1 MKKYKVILLVI
12 GFICSIFCT
21 YFLTEKYSH
30 VSEFDGTIIKVTGD
44 TRESRQAEIEEA
56 INKPNSLLSQYRLM
70 FPNSGLHS
78 IQITTNY
85 GVFDLIGE
93 GITYKKPD
101 MDVIC
106 LLKPRDEKG
115 YSFIMIN
122 KKTYT
127 AESYFIHEFS
137 PDPQKIDTLDIFGK
151 VQYKYLLETIP
162 TRFINYSNNE
172 K

>member
-1 MKKYKVILLVI
+1 MKKHKTILLVI

-30 VSEFDGTIIKVTGD
+30 VSEFDGTITKVTGS
-44 TRESRQAEIEEA
+44 TIESHRAEVEKA
-56 INKPNSLLSQYRLM
+56 MDKPNSYLSQYMLM
-70 FPNSGLHS
+70 FPDSRVHGVR
-78 IQITTNY
+78 ITTNY
-85 GVFDLIGE
+85 GVFSLIGD
-93 GITYKKPD
+93 GIAYEKPD

-106 LLKPRDEKG
+106 LLKPCGEKG

-122 KKTYT
+122 PKTYD
-127 AESYFIHEFS
+127 AKSYSIHEFS

-151 VQYKYLLETIP
+151 VQYKYILETIP

>member
-12 GFICSIFCT
+12 GFLCSIFCT

-30 VSEFDGTIIKVTGD
+30 VSEFDGTITKVTGN
-44 TRESRQAEIEEA
+44 TRESRQAETEKLI
-56 INKPNSLLSQYRLM
+56 KRPDSYLLQYRLM
-70 FPNSGLHS
+70 FPDSGMYG

-85 GVFDLIGE
+85 GVFELIGNGVAYE
-93 GITYKKPD
+93 KPD
-101 MDVIC
+101 MDVTC
-106 LLKPRDEKG
+106 LLKPRGEKG

-122 KKTYT
+122 QKSGK
-127 AESYFIHEFS
+127 AKSYYIRNFS
-137 PDPQKIDTLDIFGK
+137 PDPQKIDTLDIYGK
-151 VQYKYLLETIP
+151 FQYKYLLETIP